1 MAWTEQP
8 PTASR
13 SRSGQ
18 PSRLGPVDLATA
30 DTPDEAV
37 FAAVH
42 ERLAEL
48 LPGTGPLAGRYQR
61 WRNSMLV
68 PAEQVESAMAAVIIE
83 ARAQTCDLVELPA
96 GEGVV
101 MEAARDAPWHGRV
114 TVNVGLLLAAQDPG
128 SPRNRP
134 AS

>member
-1 MAWTEQP
+1 M
-8 PTASR
+8 
-13 SRSGQ
+13 
-18 PSRLGPVDLATA
+18 DLATA

-83 ARAQTCDLVELPA
+83 ARAQICDLVELPA

-101 MEAARDAPWHGRV
+101 MEAARDAPWQGYNSYLGDFCGRV